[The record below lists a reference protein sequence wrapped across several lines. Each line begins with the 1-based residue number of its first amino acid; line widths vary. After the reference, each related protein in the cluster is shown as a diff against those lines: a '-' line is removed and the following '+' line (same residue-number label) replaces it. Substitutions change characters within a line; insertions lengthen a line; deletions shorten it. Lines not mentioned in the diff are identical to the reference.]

1 MINCCAIVCDIDF
14 NHYEKEHTQQQAIKI
29 ESRSLDKV
37 LAKGDRQS
45 DAQQAEGNTDAMNM
59 AEIRVCVLRASFD

>member
-1 MINCCAIVCDIDF
+1 VISNLITTKKNI
-14 NHYEKEHTQQQAIKI
+14 HSKQAIKI
-29 ESRSLDKV
+29 ESRSLDEV

-45 DAQQAEGNTDAMNM
+45 DVQQAEGTTDAINM